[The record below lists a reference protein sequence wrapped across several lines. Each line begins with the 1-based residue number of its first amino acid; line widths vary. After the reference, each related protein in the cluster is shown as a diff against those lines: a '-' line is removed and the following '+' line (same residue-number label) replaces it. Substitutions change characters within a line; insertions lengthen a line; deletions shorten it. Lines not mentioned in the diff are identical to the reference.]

1 MTNEFDNLILIA
13 LEQEAPTMAK
23 WGNVF
28 FTGVGK
34 VNAGITAGRLIEKYN
49 PKVVWNFGTVGGVS
63 VNSGI
68 HEIKNFIQRDML
80 CCELGFEEGQT
91 PFEEGSIISFGDIIN
106 DMCCSTGDNFV
117 SGDTDDWAITDVVD
131 MEAYAIAKACKQA
144 NVQFKCFKYV
154 SDQADENASKDWKE
168 TVADGEQYYINK
180 YLEDFKGVNYD

>member
-49 PKVVWNFGTVGGVS
+49 PKVVWNFGTVGGISVS
-63 VNSGI
+63 SGI
-68 HEIKNFIQRDML
+68 HEIKNFVQRDML
-80 CCELGFEEGQT
+80 CCEMGFDLGQT
-91 PFEEGSIISFGDIIN
+91 PFEEEKVISFGDSID

-117 SGDTDDWAITDVVD
+117 SDTSVLDIIADVVD

-144 NVQFKCFKYV
+144 DVKFKCFKYV
-154 SDQADENASKDWKE
+154 SDQADENASEEWTK
-168 TVADGEQYYINK
+168 TVADGEKYYMNVFQQIV
-180 YLEDFKGVNYD
+180 GGG